1 MITVCHC
8 FRFTHPHIELHILVG
23 DCFHVEADG
32 GDRVDGLPQLQLVED
47 GRLASRVQPQ
57 HQDPHLLVAEH
68 LRQNL
73 PHPESLPLTAL

>member
-8 FRFTHPHIELHILVG
+8 FRFTHPHVELHVLVG

-32 GDRVDGLPQLQLVED
+32 GDRVDGLPELQLVED
-47 GRLASRVQPQ
+47 GRLAGGVQPQ

-73 PHPESLPLTAL
+73 PHPGSPLLTAL